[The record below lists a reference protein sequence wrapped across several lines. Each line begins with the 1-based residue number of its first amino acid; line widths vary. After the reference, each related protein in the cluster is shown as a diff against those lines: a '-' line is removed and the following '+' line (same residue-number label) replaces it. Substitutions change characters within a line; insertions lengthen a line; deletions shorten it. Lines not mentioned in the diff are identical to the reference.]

1 MLNFRGKLETVLTSG
16 SSQNRRPAI
25 GKANESN
32 VKGLYIIGDLAGA
45 PVIKLAMAQAV
56 ELVDYLSSLGEM
68 QQKAEGEMLDVL
80 VIGAGAAGLNAALAC
95 QDKDFRCVL
104 LEKGGV
110 GGLWP
115 RRSRATPQRSKNAER
130 ALLG

>member
-1 MLNFRGKLETVLTSG
+1 MLNFRSKLETVLTSG

-68 QQKAEGEMLDVL
+68 QQKAPTDGE
-80 VIGAGAAGLNAALAC
+80 AGEPLRVTLRSL
-95 QDKDFRCVL
+95 FR
-104 LEKGGV
+104 
-110 GGLWP
+110 
-115 RRSRATPQRSKNAER
+115 
-130 ALLG
+130 